1 VLNELSPSDMLTRIA
16 LGETTAEA
24 VMQSCLARIAERED
38 AVRAWEY
45 WDSHRALA
53 DARRVDAEVP
63 GGALRGLPIGV
74 KDIMDTADMPTGYGS
89 PIYAGHQ
96 PRADAACV
104 ALLRAAGAIPVGK
117 TVTTEFATTFAGK
130 TRNPHALDRTPGGSS
145 SGSAAAVA
153 DLMVPVALG
162 TQTMGSVIR
171 PAAYCGV
178 VAFKPSF
185 GTINRAGIKPQA
197 ESIDTVGV
205 FGRSVDAVTLITA
218 ILAGAPPQA
227 FDGMPARPPRFGVYR
242 GPDWTSIDPSAD
254 AALSAAARR
263 FAEAGATVR
272 EIAASPLLRQ
282 ALDAHLVIVTY
293 ELAAALAYEW
303 STHRSQLSPILTQL
317 IERGHSHTYD
327 QYLAAQRVAS
337 ESRRWFNDQ
346 FHDVDAWLTAS
357 APGEAPLGFDTGD
370 PVFNRVWSL
379 LHVPAITLP
388 AGAGPHGLPLG
399 IQVVG
404 AFHKDRELAVT
415 ARWAQTQLAAVG
427 QSSKRRDKAV

>member
-1 VLNELSPSDMLTRIA
+1 MLNELSPSDMLARIA

-24 VMQSCLARIAERED
+24 VAQACLGRIAERED
-38 AVRAWEY
+38 AVKAWEY
-45 WDSHRALA
+45 LDPDLALER
-53 DARRVDAEVP
+53 ARRVDSQP
-63 GGALRGLPIGV
+63 MGGLLRGLPVGI
-74 KDIMDTADMPTGYGS
+74 KDIIDTADMPTGYGS
-89 PIYAGHQ
+89 PIYAGHR

-104 ALLRAAGAIPVGK
+104 ALLRAAGAVPMGK

-130 TRNPHALDRTPGGSS
+130 TRNPHAFGRTPGGSS

-205 FGRSVDAVTLITA
+205 FGRSVDAVALVTA
-218 ILAGAPPQA
+218 VLAGSQPET
-227 FDGMPARPPRFGVYR
+227 FSRMPTHPPRFGVYR
-242 GPDWTSIDPSAD
+242 GPDWNSIDPAAD
-254 AALSAAARR
+254 AALDVAARC
-263 FAEAGATVR
+263 FSEAGATVR
-272 EIAASPLLRQ
+272 EIRTSQLLRD
-282 ALDAHLVIVTY
+282 ALDAHLIVVTY

-303 STHRSQLSPILTQL
+303 ATYRSELSPILTQL

-327 QYLAAQRVAS
+327 RYLAAQAVAS
-337 ESRRWFNDQ
+337 ESRRWFNEQ
-346 FHDVDAWLTAS
+346 FDDVDAWITAS
-357 APGEAPLGFDTGD
+357 APGEAPEGFDTGD

-388 AGAGPHGLPLG
+388 SGVGPHGLPLG
-399 IQVVG
+399 IQLIG
-404 AFHKDRELAVT
+404 PFRKDGNLAGT
-415 ARWAQTQLAAVG
+415 ARWAEAQLAQLDNRHSAV
-427 QSSKRRDKAV
+427 SA

>member
-1 VLNELSPSDMLTRIA
+1 MLTRIA
-16 LGETTAEA
+16 RGETTAEA
-24 VMQSCLARIAERED
+24 VMQSCLTRIAGRED

-45 WDSHRALA
+45 CDPDRALA
-53 DARRVDAEVP
+53 AARRVDAEVS

-205 FGRSVDAVTLITA
+205 FGRSVDAVTPVAA
-218 ILAGAPPQA
+218 ILAGALPQA
-227 FDGMPARPPRFGVYR
+227 FGGVPARPPHFGVYR
-242 GPDWTSIDPSAD
+242 GPDWSSIDPAAD
-254 AALSAAARR
+254 AALSAAAGC
-263 FAEAGATVR
+263 FAEAGATVH
-272 EIAASPLLRQ
+272 EIPANPLLRE

-303 STHRSQLSPILTQL
+303 SAYRSELSPILTQL
-317 IERGHSHTYD
+317 IERGRSHTYER
-327 QYLAAQRVAS
+327 YLAAQSVAS

-404 AFHKDRELAVT
+404 AFRKDRELAVS
-415 ARWAQTQLAAVG
+415 ARWAEAQLGAVG
-427 QSSKRRDKAV
+427 QSSKRRDKAI